1 MDYVEWIEKVMIATA
16 SAYKGSGATQQIIG
30 LDLRDIAAQLGLGE
44 EVLGLFQ
51 DSEYYMPL
59 WNAVDDLESI
69 GLVNR
74 NSRLIKLTNEGNKFP
89 EARIQIAWQGIMDV
103 YLDDLQLRFLRT
115 VVELGQVINED
126 FANVSRISGEAV
138 LAEMGIAWEGEE
150 VSKGYLLAQQ
160 LSDAGL
166 VTQIAFL
173 GGTVQIQPTYVG
185 VVRAARQAETELS
198 RLVRDLVED
207 WETTN
212 VDFKRELSISRDAAK
227 GEFVRDVL
235 GLVNT
240 KVSGRRLLV
249 IGFVDKTRE
258 FHASVSEDISQ
269 ERLEQ
274 ILDAYC
280 RPTPRIKF
288 DRVPWSGGEIGLL
301 EIIRDREKVP
311 YRFGKSIGK
320 ITEGSLYVR
329 HGSHT
334 VPADEEEIQELLDE
348 AVWAKRDAPGLGN

>member
-1 MDYVEWIEKVMIATA
+1 MDYVDWVEKVMIATA

-30 LDLRDIAAQLGLGE
+30 VDLRDIASQLGLGE

-185 VVRAARQAETELS
+185 VVRATRQAETELS

-212 VDFKRELSISRDAAK
+212 VDFKRELSISRDSAK
-227 GEFVRDVL
+227 
-235 GLVNT
+235 
-240 KVSGRRLLV
+240 
-249 IGFVDKTRE
+249 
-258 FHASVSEDISQ
+258 
-269 ERLEQ
+269 
-274 ILDAYC
+274 
-280 RPTPRIKF
+280 
-288 DRVPWSGGEIGLL
+288 
-301 EIIRDREKVP
+301 
-311 YRFGKSIGK
+311 
-320 ITEGSLYVR
+320 
-329 HGSHT
+329 
-334 VPADEEEIQELLDE
+334 
-348 AVWAKRDAPGLGN
+348 